1 MGKEE
6 NTTAEFKLEISSRR
20 IYKEV
25 LISKKQKTVTV
36 GTGLSADVRFRE
48 EDFPEPFLFTISYNK
63 DGWKVDRKSV
73 V

>member
-25 LISKKQKTVTV
+25 LVSKKQKTVTV
-36 GTGLSADVRFRE
+36 GTGLYADVRFRE
-48 EDFPEPFLFTISYNK
+48 
-63 DGWKVDRKSV
+63 
-73 V
+73 